1 MCLNY
6 NNNTCIATRRACI
19 LGEKGKDAKK
29 GECKLHG
36 ESYVFVAQDNKVIL
50 TNYEPEKEKVKEM
63 LAYHIEFLLADEMAS
78 KKAVKMSTE
87 VNYELKK

>member
-6 NNNTCIATRRACI
+6 NNNICIVTKRACI

-36 ESYVFVAQDNKVIL
+36 DNYVYTSDGKVIISSF
-50 TNYEPEKEKVKEM
+50 EPEKEKVKEM
-63 LAYHIEFLLADEMAS
+63 LAYYIEFLLADEMAS
-78 KKAVKMSTE
+78 KKAAKMSTE
-87 VNYELKK
+87 VSYELKK

>member
-6 NNNTCIATRRACI
+6 NNNTCIATKRACL

-36 ESYVFVAQDNKVIL
+36 DNYIYTTPDSKVIISSF
-50 TNYEPEKEKVKEM
+50 EPEKDKVKEM
-63 LAYHIEFLLADEMAS
+63 LAYYIEFLLADEIAH
-78 KKAVKMSTE
+78 KKAAKMNTE
-87 VNYELKK
+87 VSYELKK